1 MVKVCAVIVTY
12 NRAELLCRCVKRLL
26 EQDYPLDIFI
36 YDNHSSQ
43 DTKGELEKNNLLT
56 DRVTYYYADNN
67 TGGSG
72 GFHNGMKMASEKD
85 YDALWLMDDDGYAVN
100 DNTLSTIVKKWEAI
114 DKKVCILNSLVVC
127 EPETLK
133 LSFPLNRKFDGKK
146 VIENAENGLLR
157 DLVSPFNGTFVP
169 TELAKKMGFP
179 IKEFFVYGDET
190 EYMLRAKRNGAKL
203 YTVVDSVYFHPTM
216 VVNTKKFF
224 GREFT
229 VSNVPLWKT
238 YCSARNTI
246 YFTKRYFNFAIVI
259 KRITRIYINCILTDN
274 NKWAKFKTATRGI
287 CDGLRGNLSR
297 KIDLSK

>member
-1 MVKVCAVIVTY
+1 MIKVCAVIVTY

-43 DTKGELEKNNLLT
+43 DTKGELEKNNLIT
-56 DRVTYYYADNN
+56 DRVTYYYADTN

-72 GFHNGMKMASEKD
+72 GFHNGMKMAAEKD

-100 DNTLSTIVKKWEAI
+100 DNTLSTIVKKWETM
-114 DKKVCILNSLVVC
+114 DEKNCILNSLVVC

-133 LSFPLNRKFDGKK
+133 LSFPLNRQFDGKK
-146 VIENAENGLLR
+146 VIENAENGLLK

-169 TELAKKMGFP
+169 TELAQKMGFP

-190 EYMLRAKRNGAKL
+190 EYMLRAKRNGAEL
-203 YTVVDSVYFHPTM
+203 YTVIDSVYFHPTM
-216 VVNTKKFF
+216 VVDTKKFF
-224 GREFT
+224 GRKFT

-238 YCSARNTI
+238 YCSSRNTI
-246 YFTKRYFNFAIVI
+246 YFTKRYFNFAKVI
-259 KRITRIYINCILTDN
+259 KCIIRIYINCILTDN

-287 CDGLRGNLSR
+287 RDGLRGNLNR